1 MIELF
6 IVVRY
11 ILDQLLFGV
20 EYGLSVSDEL
30 VF

>member
-6 IVVRY
+6 MVVGY

-20 EYGLSVSDEL
+20 EYGLPVGDEL